1 MNIKLTKRTKMSRL
15 PYLLHV
21 NEELVDTNFIIQS
34 NLIPL
39 YNALCQ
45 EIKKIGLECSLDSI
59 HAIVCNYSGRD
70 RESRLIEMVRNVL
83 LEKMGET
90 KINGVLVR
98 QEFLSKMVEIPDL
111 GSLKLILNK
120 IISCNNYSHVNYLDV
135 ELVNIDENGNFSM
148 KEDAEDILTERF
160 STYADNENQV
170 SFHQKAKECS
180 DIMTAFAKY
189 SNSDFTFGADSPI
202 KGIVYD
208 RRMKA
213 FIPDSTYI
221 KQFI

>member
-1 MNIKLTKRTKMSRL
+1 MSGL

-34 NLIPL
+34 NLIPAYNTL
-39 YNALCQ
+39 YQ
-45 EIKKIGLECSLDSI
+45 EVKKIGLDCSLDNI
-59 HAIVCNYSGRD
+59 HVIVCNYSGRD
-70 RESRLIEMVRNVL
+70 RESRLIDMVRNVL

-90 KINGVLVR
+90 KINGVLVKK
-98 QEFLSKMVEIPDL
+98 EFLSKMVEIPDL
-111 GSLKLILNK
+111 SNLKSILND
-120 IISCNNYSHVNYLDV
+120 IIRCNNYSHVNHIDV
-135 ELVNIDENGNFSM
+135 ELVNVDENGSFSM
-148 KEDAEDILTERF
+148 KEDAEAILIERF

-170 SFHQKAKECS
+170 TFHQKAKECS

-189 SNSDFTFGADSPI
+189 SNSDFTFGADIPI

-213 FIPDSTYI
+213 FIPDIRHI